1 MAIQGL
7 RDTSNFVAEARP
19 KNWREGIMLLEPNGM
34 APLFALTSLL
44 KSKSTDDPEYSWWE
58 KTKQNQRVLFSTS
71 INNTDTTTAITLS
84 SGGTGLQPKHI
95 MRIEESGE
103 LVLVLSITSDTVIT
117 VQRGFSGTTKVAVN
131 PATSGVNPNMHVVGS
146 SFEEGSAAPSGLNFD
161 PTKRRNYT
169 QIFRNTLEITR
180 TASKTRLRTGDAV
193 KEAKREC
200 LELHSSE
207 IEKALWLGQP
217 FETTFNG
224 HPQRQTGGVASFIDS
239 GNIFTPTSNNLD
251 METFENYMV
260 EFFRYGS
267 NEKMG
272 WTGNRGMLTIQ
283 QMARK
288 NSAYQFMQ
296 GQKEFGMN
304 VNRLISPFGTLT
316 LKTHPMFNEVT
327 SGTNTTAYWALDS
340 WLFVLDMKE
349 LSYRYVDDTKYE
361 KDLQSNGLD
370 SMKSG
375 YLTECGLEMHFP
387 KAHALVKGLGAGIA
401 DT

>member
-7 RDTSNFVAEARP
+7 RDTSNFVADARP
-19 KNWREGIMLLEPNGM
+19 KNWREGIMLLEPNGS
-34 APLFALTSLL
+34 APLFALTSLM

-71 INNTDTTTAITLS
+71 LNNTDTNTTVTLS
-84 SGGTGLQPKHI
+84 SGGTGLMVKHVL
-95 MRIEESGE
+95 RIEESNE
-103 LVLVLSITSDTVIT
+103 QVLVLAINSDTEIV
-117 VQRGFSGTTKVAVN
+117 VQRGFSGTTKTAVN
-131 PATSGVNPNMHVVGS
+131 PATSGVNPNMHVIGS
-146 SFEEGSAAPSGLNFD
+146 CFEEGSAAPSGLQFD

-193 KEAKREC
+193 KEAKREA
-200 LELHSSE
+200 LELHSGE

-217 FETTFNG
+217 YETTYNG
-224 HPQRQTGGVASFIDS
+224 HPQRSTGGVYSFIDA
-239 GNIFTPTSNNLD
+239 GNIFTPASNNLT
-251 METFENYMV
+251 MNLFESYMV

-272 WTGNRGMLTIQ
+272 WTGNRGMLTLQ

-288 NSAYQFMQ
+288 NSQYQFMQ

-304 VNRLISPFGTLT
+304 VSRFVSPFGTLV
-316 LKTHPMFNEVT
+316 LKTHPLFNELA
-327 SGTNTTAYWALDS
+327 SGTNTSAYYALDS

-349 LSYRYVDDTKYE
+349 FVYRYVDDTKYE
-361 KDLQSNGLD
+361 KDLQANGLD

-387 KAHALVKGLGAGIA
+387 KAHALVKGLGAGVA
-401 DT
+401 DS